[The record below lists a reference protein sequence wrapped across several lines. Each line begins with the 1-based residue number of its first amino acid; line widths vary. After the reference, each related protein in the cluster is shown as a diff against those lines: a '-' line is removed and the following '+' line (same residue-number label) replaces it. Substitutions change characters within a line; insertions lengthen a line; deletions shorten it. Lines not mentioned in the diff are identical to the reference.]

1 MDMNVSP
8 DLQAYHCYLLVFLL
22 GLWTA
27 GTQVSARLG
36 NLPGKWIMVNTWS
49 LFFAYTSIPLALFWF
64 LDRTNAIHDTS
75 LFAALLIGAGYQQVL
90 SGSVASLK
98 APGDVSAFLKPFAA
112 WADAIAARIRD
123 RVVINDSQFDEKLL
137 SSIVEDQEKFDALRQ
152 VVMVHTSD
160 APALDVQLAAI
171 AANQTVLGNAGVRT
185 KQAALLYLSLKQAS
199 PQQFQYL
206 LYRSGVIPLRW
217 YRWYAQ
223 EWRSKFT
230 AFVVALILISV
241 AVACVLELS
250 RPAYQASY
258 FVWRLQK
265 QNATDSDRYRARI
278 KLGQFLATDPGVY
291 PQLTGLLT
299 APNLPVKTADEI
311 LSLLV
316 ETRDRAESQNQRLR
330 GLLVDSLRA
339 DNSDIRERIQKTL
352 LYLASDRNLNVPP
365 DLRNWN
371 SDPKN
376 TAADIDT
383 IIKMWRQ
390 VGP

>member
-8 DLQAYHCYLLVFLL
+8 DMQAYYCYLVVLLL

-49 LFFAYTSIPLALFWF
+49 LFFAYTAIPLALFWF

-90 SGSVASLK
+90 SGSVSSLK
-98 APGDVSAFLKPFAA
+98 APGDVSAFLKPFAG
-112 WADAIAARIRD
+112 WADAIAAQIRN

-137 SSIVEDQEKFDALRQ
+137 SSIVEDQDKFEALRQ
-152 VVMVHTSD
+152 VVMVHTAD
-160 APALDVQLAAI
+160 APALDAQLGAI
-171 AANQTVLGNAGVRT
+171 AANQAVLGNAGVRT

-206 LYRSGVIPLRW
+206 LYRSRVIPMRW

-230 AFVVALILISV
+230 ACVVAVILIGAAS
-241 AVACVLELS
+241 ACVFELR
-250 RPAYQASY
+250 RPAYQTSY
-258 FVWRLQK
+258 FVWRLHK
-265 QNATDSDRYRARI
+265 ENATDADRYRART
-278 KLGQFLATDPGVY
+278 KLGQFLATDPTVY

-299 APNLPVKTADEI
+299 TPNLPVKTAEEI

-330 GLLVDSLRA
+330 SLLVDSLRA

-352 LYLASDRNLNVPP
+352 LYLAADRNLTVPT
-365 DLRNWN
+365 DLQNWN

-383 IIKMWRQ
+383 IIKKWRQ